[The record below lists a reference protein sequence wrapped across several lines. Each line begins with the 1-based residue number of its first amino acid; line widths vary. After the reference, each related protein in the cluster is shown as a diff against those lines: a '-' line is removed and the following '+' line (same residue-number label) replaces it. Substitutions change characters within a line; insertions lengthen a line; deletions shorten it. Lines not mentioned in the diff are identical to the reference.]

1 MSIMEKLIAGYSEF
15 ELWITREQ
23 DISQISWV
31 LKSTHG
37 TSLTLFKTALTGNS
51 LYSTDLHAD
60 VHFLGYFSRN
70 LHLDRSCLQSLNP
83 KILYVYWFLFCIFIS
98 LCLLQVGKIKKTSY
112 I

>member
-1 MSIMEKLIAGYSEF
+1 MAITEKLITGYSEL

-31 LKSTHG
+31 LKSKHS
-37 TSLTLFKTALTGNS
+37 TSLTLFKIALTGNS
-51 LYSTDLHAD
+51 PYSTDLHAD

-70 LHLDRSCLQSLNP
+70 LHLDRSCLRSLNP
-83 KILYVYWFLFCIFIS
+83 KILYVSWSLFYIFIS